1 MMVRVFI
8 FAGTDGPEKK
18 PEPVKGT
25 VYPENAK
32 EGAAKMENE
41 IFEKMPVPK
50 AYFKLALPVVFGMVV
65 SLVYNMVDT
74 YFIAR
79 TGNTALV
86 AGVSIGAPV
95 FTLMIALGDIFGL
108 GGSSV
113 ISRLFGEKKT
123 EDGKRLSVFCF
134 YGAIVCGIF
143 ISALLMIFRQP
154 ALRLLGADQ
163 DTFHYASQYYTYIA
177 IGAPVIILSLTP
189 SNLLRTEGLAN
200 ESMIGSILG
209 AVVNMILDP
218 VFISV
223 LGLGAAGAAIATVIG
238 NICTDCYFIWVLLK
252 KSRRLSV
259 DFRGLS
265 IKMSELGG
273 ILSIGI
279 PASVT
284 NLMQSLGI
292 AMTNRFLLPYGNDA
306 VAAMG
311 IVMKVNMIA
320 VLILVGFAFG
330 GQPLIGYNYGA
341 KNRHRLKEIFRFCY
355 GFECAAGLALAG
367 ILSAAAPW
375 IIRFFMSE
383 EVIASM
389 GLSMLRA
396 QLAGMVFVAIVLVST
411 ATFQSAGKAWSAFLL
426 SISRQGAV
434 YAVMLL
440 TLSHLSGYTG
450 VIWAQAASDT
460 LTAVLAAILF
470 CRSIYREIR

>member
-1 MMVRVFI
+1 
-8 FAGTDGPEKK
+8 
-18 PEPVKGT
+18 
-25 VYPENAK
+25 
-32 EGAAKMENE
+32 MENE
-41 IFEKMPVPK
+41 LFEKTPVPR

-79 TGNTALV
+79 TGNTDLV
-86 AGVSIGAPV
+86 AGVSIGAPI

-134 YGAIVCGIF
+134 YGAIICGLVV
-143 ISALLMIFRQP
+143 SALLMIFRNPVLQ
-154 ALRLLGADQ
+154 LLGADRH
-163 DTFHYASQYYTYIA
+163 TVGYASQYYTFIA
-177 IGAPVIILSLTP
+177 LGAPVIILSLTP

-200 ESMIGSILG
+200 ESMIGSVLG
-209 AVVNMILDP
+209 AVVNMVLDP

-223 LGLGAAGAAIATVIG
+223 LGMGAAGAAIATVIG

-252 KSRRLSV
+252 KSRRLSI
-259 DFRGLS
+259 DFRNFYIRL
-265 IKMSELGG
+265 SELGG
-273 ILSIGI
+273 ILAIGI

-341 KNRHRLKEIFRFCY
+341 RNHRRLKEIFRFCY
-355 GFECAAGLALAG
+355 GFECAAAAVLAG

-375 IIRFFMSE
+375 IIQFFMSDDR
-383 EVIASM
+383 IISM
-389 GLSMLRA
+389 GVSMLRA
-396 QLAGMVFVAIVLVST
+396 QQAGMVFVAIVLVST

-426 SISRQGAV
+426 SVSRQGIL
-434 YAVMLL
+434 YAALL
-440 TLSHLSGYTG
+440 VILSRLTGYTG
-450 VIWAQAASDT
+450 VIWSQAVSDT
-460 LTAVLAAILF
+460 LTAVLAAVLF
-470 CRSIYREIR
+470 GRSIYREIRQPA